1 MPSTD
6 KGSQL
11 KANRSQDILFFFLAI
26 VLPSLLMDGQPTGP
40 SRSLASSSQGTDLAH
55 A

>member
-6 KGSQL
+6 KSSQL
-11 KANRSQDILFFFLAI
+11 KANRHSDFFLAI